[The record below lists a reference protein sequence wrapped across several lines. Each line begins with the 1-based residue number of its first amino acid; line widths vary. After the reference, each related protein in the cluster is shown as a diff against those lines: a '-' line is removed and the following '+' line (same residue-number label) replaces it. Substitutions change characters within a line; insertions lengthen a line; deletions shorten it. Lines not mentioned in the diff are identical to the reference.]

1 MYIGT
6 FDLAPETSANVF
18 MSSITDQSSR
28 NRIKYFT
35 HYQNSI
41 FSGCCGRFIAIQTLP
56 TTLQK
61 NWRTLNEKTEQ
72 PDLIVMS
79 SH

>member
-18 MSSITDQSSR
+18 MSSITDQSSG

-35 HYQNSI
+35 H
-41 FSGCCGRFIAIQTLP
+41 F
-56 TTLQK
+56 
-61 NWRTLNEKTEQ
+61 
-72 PDLIVMS
+72 
-79 SH
+79 

>member
-18 MSSITDQSSR
+18 MSSTTDQSSR

-35 HYQNSI
+35 HYKNSI
-41 FSGCCGRFIAIQTLP
+41 FFRLLWQIYRNLDTSYYFAKELEDSQ
-56 TTLQK
+56 
-61 NWRTLNEKTEQ
+61 
-72 PDLIVMS
+72 
-79 SH
+79 